1 MSRPAICDGLAWYLS
16 GLSVEELED
25 ERARA
30 TASAARLR
38 AQEQA
43 ESERAAVYRLSRV
56 RAEERARG
64 AAEELARRGV
74 RR

>member
-43 ESERAAVYRLSRV
+43 
-56 RAEERARG
+56 
-64 AAEELARRGV
+64 
-74 RR
+74 